1 MNSTQNR
8 DERTATP
15 DHQASPSLGAEL
27 KAARRRIGVTQTQL
41 ADLSSVSVRTIRD
54 LELDLTQN
62 PRRETLR
69 LLLDGLRLTGVQR
82 ARVEE
87 AAAGPSTRGIPADSL
102 APPPAVLEP
111 TIGRERDIE
120 ALMGLIKF
128 GGHRLIRVVGMAGVG
143 KSRLIQEVAGAM
155 DASAQM
161 PVVWAEPEGG
171 PTGKPADRLQAQVAA
186 LLRGESE
193 LDHLATAFGTDYIL
207 LVVPDVTMSP
217 GAEAALRR
225 LLVQCRG
232 LHILY
237 EAREGSKSGA
247 GTDYP
252 VFPLSVA
259 DRSVGPTGRESAVS
273 PALQLM
279 LSRCGSLE
287 REALADS
294 RITAALA
301 GICQSLDGIPQA
313 IEAAAAWLLLY
324 SPDQLL
330 SLARRDPFKLAT
342 PPGNETADLRA
353 VLEASIKSLHPRDAD
368 VLRGLAAHSLPW
380 TMAQAFASP
389 EHVGDSTLSA
399 IHLLCTRGLVRPANW
414 DAGGTP
420 RFTVLNLV
428 RHLLAESAAPAAPAV
443 ESRGPL
449 RWQPAASV
457 ESTSYAA

>member
-8 DERTATP
+8 GKRTVTP
-15 DHQASPSLGAEL
+15 APQASPSLGAEL
-27 KAARRRIGVTQTQL
+27 KAARGRIGVTQTQL

-87 AAAGPSTRGIPADSL
+87 AAAGPNGRGIPAGSL

-120 ALMGLIKF
+120 ALMGLITF

-143 KSRLIQEVAGAM
+143 KSRLMQEVAWAM
-155 DASAQM
+155 DASARM

-171 PTGKPADRLQAQVAA
+171 PTGKPADRLQAHVAA
-186 LLRGESE
+186 LLRGDDE
-193 LDHLATAFGTDYIL
+193 LAHLATAFGSNDIL

-217 GAEAALRR
+217 GSEAALRR

-232 LHILY
+232 LHVLY
-237 EAREGSKSGA
+237 EAREGSKRGA

-259 DRSVGPTGRESAVS
+259 DRSVRPAGGEPAVS
-273 PALQLM
+273 PSLRLM

-294 RITAALA
+294 RIMAALA
-301 GICQSLDGIPQA
+301 GICRSLDGIPQA

-330 SLARRDPFKLAT
+330 SLARLNPFKLAT
-342 PPGNETADLRA
+342 PPGNDTADLRA
-353 VLEASIKSLHPRDAD
+353 VLEASIKSLHPRDLD
-368 VLRGLAAHSLPW
+368 VLRRLAAHSLPW

-389 EHVGDSTLSA
+389 EQFGDAALSA
-399 IHLLCTRGLVRPANW
+399 IHLLCTRGLVRPAHW
-414 DAGGTP
+414 DAAGTP
-420 RFTVLNLV
+420 TFTVLNLV
-428 RHLLAESAAPAAPAV
+428 RHLLAESAAPAAPAL
-443 ESRGPL
+443 ESRRPQ
-449 RWQPAASV
+449 RWQSPASV
-457 ESTSYAA
+457 ESPSYAA

>member
-1 MNSTQNR
+1 MNSIQNR
-8 DERTATP
+8 DERTVTL
-15 DHQASPSLGAEL
+15 DHQASPSLGAVL
-27 KAARRRIGVTQTQL
+27 KEARRRIGVTQTQL

-87 AAAGPSTRGIPADSL
+87 AAAGPSTSGIPADSL

-120 ALMGLIKF
+120 ALMGLIKL

-171 PTGKPADRLQAQVAA
+171 LTGKPADRLQAHVAA
-186 LLRGESE
+186 LLRGDSE
-193 LDHLATAFGTDYIL
+193 LDHLATAFGTNDIL

-217 GAEAALRR
+217 GSEAALRR

-232 LHILY
+232 LHVLY
-237 EAREGSKSGA
+237 EAREGSKWGA

-259 DRSVGPTGRESAVS
+259 DRSVGPTDRESAVS

-294 RITAALA
+294 RIMAALA

-330 SLARRDPFKLAT
+330 SLARRNPFKLAT
-342 PPGNETADLRA
+342 PPGNDTADLRA
-353 VLEASIKSLHPRDAD
+353 ALEASVKSLHPRDAD
-368 VLRGLAAHSLPW
+368 VLRRLATHSLPW

-389 EHVGDSTLSA
+389 EQIGDSALSA

-428 RHLLAESAAPAAPAV
+428 RHLLAESAAPAAPAL

-449 RWQPAASV
+449 RWQSPASV
-457 ESTSYAA
+457 ESPSYAA